1 MPTNLTEMSHLNAMP
16 SYRMTLAVEEF
27 PQPVGLTR
35 AQECESARSILQ
47 KKMQFN
53 KITEEVDEEGPHP
66 VDEDKARRSFLQ
78 SLESL
83 RRCTQGHQ

>member
-1 MPTNLTEMSHLNAMP
+1 MSHWNAMP
-16 SYRMTLAVEEF
+16 SHRMSLAVEEF

-35 AQECESARSILQ
+35 AQEGESARSILQ
-47 KKMQFN
+47 KRMQFN
-53 KITEEVDEEGPHP
+53 KIKEEVDEEGPHL
-66 VDEDKARRSFLQ
+66 VDEEKARRSFLL